1 LPERLFKVYR
11 DIRWVDQRRR
21 QAFGGSQ
28 TQLLCG
34 VKTLDEIPAHERAAL
49 NKDKAFLQ
57 VYKTSGADY
66 MNFHWYIADSNAL
79 GEAAAFLQGA
89 VGLPL
94 MTNEMG
100 QQDNSPATVTNLLTK
115 ALDLKLS
122 YVIWFS
128 IDPTEEVQANPD
140 KSLIPV
146 ALNNPDSTLRP
157 AGVAFAAFIQSHF
170 K

>member
-1 LPERLFKVYR
+1 
-11 DIRWVDQRRR
+11 
-21 QAFGGSQ
+21 
-28 TQLLCG
+28 
-34 VKTLDEIPAHERAAL
+34 
-49 NKDKAFLQ
+49 
-57 VYKTSGADY
+57 
-66 MNFHWYIADSNAL
+66 
-79 GEAAAFLQGA
+79 
-89 VGLPL
+89 